1 MDDATPTKKKAPA
14 WLVGLI
20 IAIVI
25 FALVLVLAN
34 VLGFGDDP
42 AIGAATPTNFI

>member
-1 MDDATPTKKKAPA
+1 MSDERRQWPP

-20 IAIVI
+20 AAIVI
-25 FALVLVLAN
+25 FALALVLIS

-42 AIGAATPTNFI
+42 VIGS